1 MKYWWHV
8 TDANGQTY
16 TVASGGVIGCIARA
30 RAEGAKEIVK
40 IQRSEA
46 VEPELSMSERAFIA
60 AVTQ

>member
-8 TDANGQTY
+8 TDADGRIY

-30 RAEGAKEIVK
+30 RAGGAKEIVK
-40 IQRSEA
+40 IVRGEA
-46 VEPELSMSERAFIA
+46 VEPALSMTERAFVE